1 MADITLEQAKESA
14 SVKDITN
21 FGLKNAAES
30 SLGFSRS
37 AHEVLFLWLENLP
50 RSEEG
55 ERSARLVNAVLT
67 LIEASVSELE
77 EELYGKQQSEA
88 NHD

>member
-1 MADITLEQAKESA
+1 MADITLKQATEGVC
-14 SVKDITN
+14 VKDIAS

-30 SLGFSRS
+30 ALGFARS
-37 AHEVLFLWLENLP
+37 AHEVLFLWLENMP
-50 RSEEG
+50 CSEEG

-77 EELYGKQQSEA
+77 EELYGK
-88 NHD
+88 